1 MEIKVKLFI
10 IMVSLVIVTLLVASI
25 ISINSFSTGM
35 ISEIRKHQE
44 DNSVSTMNKVSES
57 MFDRISDIKF
67 LTGPNNIILSQPIPT
82 EKKLEYLKSVLK
94 HTYDLAAIFD
104 KNGKEIGDTS
114 NSGLVGPN
122 ASHETFFKI
131 AARGDIY
138 LDKAPIFSNNSN
150 NRILRVAGP
159 LYDSLGKVTGVL
171 LLVFPFSNISQ
182 ILQTESALPY
192 TEINLVSTNGSI
204 MYSNYYDNLSSQKV

>member
-44 DNSVSTMNKVSES
+44 DNSVSTMNKISKT

-67 LTGPNNIILSQPIPT
+67 LTDPNNIILSQPIPT
-82 EKKLEYLKSVLK
+82 EKKLEYLKSVLQIDR
-94 HTYDLAAIFD
+94 HTYDLATIFD

-114 NSGLVGPN
+114 NSGVVGTN
-122 ASHETFFKI
+122 ALHEAFFKI

-138 LDKAPIFSNNSN
+138 LDKAPVFSNKSSN
-150 NRILRVAGP
+150 TRIIRTAGP
-159 LYDSLGKVTGVL
+159 LYDSPGKVTGVL
-171 LLVFPFSNISQ
+171 LLVFPFGKISQ
-182 ILQTESALPY
+182 ILQTESTLPY
-192 TEINLVSTNGSI
+192 TEINLVSTNGS
-204 MYSNYYDNLSSQKV
+204 